1 MTTIE
6 SVERAALQPIRELPE
21 RVAAQIAAG
30 EVIER
35 PAAVLKELLENAVD
49 AGAGRI
55 AVELTGAGR
64 ELIAVHDDG
73 QGIAADQVALA
84 FRRHATSKLA
94 QVDDLA
100 RLESYGFRG
109 EALPAIAAAAGRLTL
124 TTRTASQSAATLIEF
139 EQGRQMGP
147 RPAARAVGTSVEV
160 VDLFAGQ
167 PARRAFLA
175 GRRAERSALL
185 RAATDSILA
194 NPGCALRLM
203 IDGRTPLA
211 HESQPGANWSESLRG
226 ALASVFRPQ
235 AAERALALEAGSERA
250 AVSLEGFAGSPDDAR
265 RTRDA
270 IRLFVNGR
278 PVHDRRLSYA
288 VQEAYRDWLPSGSFP
303 LVVARLTV
311 PPEAVD
317 VNIHPAKTEVKL
329 RDPEAAFSL
338 LQRTI
343 RAALSDDRYASPR
356 RLGAGRSRDDAV
368 GAAAGPAAD
377 SLTAGTVEPADGQAW
392 RELPHGF
399 DDDGSPW
406 RAETQGGETLGGKTL
421 GGEPAESAGL
431 PPMPRMA
438 LPRMTLPRT
447 SAAVAESAPTLD
459 LGPTAGE
466 RDRLPPLRM
475 VGQLHRT
482 FIIAEGP
489 QGLVLIDQH
498 AAHERVM
505 YERLLAADGAN
516 GNTNGSRERGSQPL
530 LTALVISLDAQE
542 AAHWDAA
549 AERLGRLGF
558 EAELFGER
566 ALRLRSLPGALASAA
581 AERVIR
587 GVLSDLGPDPDEP
600 ERFDRAAASAACH
613 GSVRRGAALDP
624 AAMTALLRDLEQCA
638 NPHSCPHGRPTL
650 VEIAATDVLRQ
661 FGRI

>member
-1 MTTIE
+1 MTTTE
-6 SVERAALQPIRELPE
+6 SVERAAPQPIRELAE

-73 QGIAADQVALA
+73 RGIVADQVALA

-124 TTRTASQSAATLIEF
+124 TTRTESQSAATLIEF
-139 EQGRQMGP
+139 EQGRQIGP

-185 RAATDSILA
+185 RAASDSILA

-211 HESQPGANWSESLRG
+211 HESQPHESQPAQPGADWSESLRG

-235 AAERALALEAGSERA
+235 AAERALVLEAASERA
-250 AVSLEGFAGSPDDAR
+250 AVSLQGFAGSPDDAR

-278 PVHDRRLSYA
+278 PVHDRRLSFA
-288 VQEAYRDWLPSGSFP
+288 VQEAYRDWLPSGAFP

-329 RDPEAAFSL
+329 RDPAAAFSL

-343 RAALSDDRYASPR
+343 REALSNDRYASPR
-356 RLGAGRSRDDAV
+356 RLGADRARDDAV
-368 GAAAGPAAD
+368 GAAAGSAAN
-377 SLTAGTVEPADGQAW
+377 SIASGTVA
-392 RELPHGF
+392 
-399 DDDGSPW
+399 
-406 RAETQGGETLGGKTL
+406 
-421 GGEPAESAGL
+421 

-438 LPRMTLPRT
+438 LPRR
-447 SAAVAESAPTLD
+447 SAAVAESAPTLGLGVGPD
-459 LGPTAGE
+459 LIQDRGLTGSE
-466 RDRLPPLRM
+466 RPRLPPLRM

-482 FIIAEGP
+482 FIIGEGP

-516 GNTNGSRERGSQPL
+516 GSPGGHTNGHGDRGSQPL

-542 AAHWDAA
+542 AANWDAA
-549 AERLGRLGF
+549 AERLVRLGF

-566 ALRLRSLPGALASAA
+566 ALRLHALPGALASAD

-587 GVLSDLGPDPDEP
+587 GVLSDLGPQPDEP
-600 ERFDRAAASAACH
+600 QRFDRAAASAACH
-613 GSVRRGAALDP
+613 GSVRRGAVLDP
-624 AAMTALLRDLEQCA
+624 QAMTALLRDLEQCA

-650 VEIAATDVLRQ
+650 VEIPATDVLRQ
-661 FGRI
+661 FGRT

>member
-1 MTTIE
+1 MTTTE
-6 SVERAALQPIRELPE
+6 SVERAAAQPIRELAE

-73 QGIAADQVALA
+73 RGIVADQVALA

-109 EALPAIAAAAGRLTL
+109 EALPAIAAAAGQLTL
-124 TTRTASQSAATLIEF
+124 TTRTESQSAATLIEF
-139 EQGRQMGP
+139 EQGRQIGP

-185 RAATDSILA
+185 RAASDSILA
-194 NPGCALRLM
+194 NPGCALHLM

-211 HESQPGANWSESLRG
+211 HESQPHESQPAQPGADWSQSLRG

-235 AAERALALEAGSERA
+235 AAERALVLEAASERA
-250 AVSLEGFAGSPDDAR
+250 AVSLQGFAGSPDDAR

-278 PVHDRRLSYA
+278 PVHDRRLSFA
-288 VQEAYRDWLPSGSFP
+288 VQEAYRDWLPSGAFP

-329 RDPEAAFSL
+329 RDPAAAFSL

-343 RAALSDDRYASPR
+343 RAALSNDRYASPR
-356 RLGAGRSRDDAV
+356 RLGADRARDDAV
-368 GAAAGPAAD
+368 GAAAGSAAD
-377 SLTAGTVEPADGQAW
+377 SIASGTVA
-392 RELPHGF
+392 
-399 DDDGSPW
+399 
-406 RAETQGGETLGGKTL
+406 T
-421 GGEPAESAGL
+421 
-431 PPMPRMA
+431 PMPRMA
-438 LPRMTLPRT
+438 LPRR
-447 SAAVAESAPTLD
+447 SAAVAESAPTLELGVGPD
-459 LGPTAGE
+459 LIQDRGLTGSE
-466 RDRLPPLRM
+466 RPRLPPLRM

-482 FIIAEGP
+482 FIIGEGP

-516 GNTNGSRERGSQPL
+516 GSAGGHTNGHGERGSQPL

-542 AAHWDAA
+542 AANWDAA
-549 AERLGRLGF
+549 AERLVRLGF

-566 ALRLRSLPGALASAA
+566 ALRLHALPGALASAD

-587 GVLSDLGPDPDEP
+587 GVLSDLGPQPDEP
-600 ERFDRAAASAACH
+600 QRFDRAAASAACH
-613 GSVRRGAALDP
+613 GSVRRGAVLDP
-624 AAMTALLRDLEQCA
+624 QAMTALLRDLEQCA

-650 VEIAATDVLRQ
+650 VEIPATDVLRQ
-661 FGRI
+661 FGRT

>member
-100 RLESYGFRG
+100 RIESYGFRG

-124 TTRTASQSAATLIEF
+124 TTRTASESAATLIEF
-139 EQGRQMGP
+139 EQGGQIGP
-147 RPAARAVGTSVEV
+147 RPAARAVGSSVAV

-185 RAATDSILA
+185 RAASDSILA
-194 NPGCALRLM
+194 NPGCALRLV

-211 HESQPGANWSESLRG
+211 HESLPGADWLESLRG

-250 AVSLEGFAGSPDDAR
+250 AVSLQGLAGSPDDAR

-288 VQEAYRDWLPSGSFP
+288 LQEAYRDWLPSGSFP

-343 RAALSDDRYASPR
+343 RAALSGDRYAAPR
-356 RLGAGRSRDDAV
+356 RLGAQRGSGDAV
-368 GAAAGPAAD
+368 GAAAGLAAD
-377 SLTAGTVEPADGQAW
+377 SSTSAVETPLGESARESAG
-392 RELPHGF
+392 
-399 DDDGSPW
+399 
-406 RAETQGGETLGGKTL
+406 
-421 GGEPAESAGL
+421 ESAGL

-438 LPRMTLPRT
+438 LPRT
-447 SAAVAESAPTLD
+447 SAAVAESAPTLA

-466 RDRLPPLRM
+466 RHRLPPLRM

-516 GNTNGSRERGSQPL
+516 GSANGHTSGRTNSNGERGSQPL
-530 LTALVISLDAQE
+530 MTALVISLDAQE
-542 AAHWDAA
+542 SAHWDAA

-566 ALRLRSLPGALASAA
+566 ALRLRSLPGALASAD

-613 GSVRRGAALDP
+613 GSVRRGAVLDP

-650 VEIAATDVLRQ
+650 VEVPATDVLRQ

>member
-6 SVERAALQPIRELPE
+6 SIESVQRAAQRPIRELPE

-35 PAAVLKELLENAVD
+35 PAAVLKELLENALD
-49 AGAGRI
+49 AGARRI
-55 AVELTGAGR
+55 VVELTGAGR

-73 QGIAADQVALA
+73 TGIAADQVALA

-94 QVDDLA
+94 LVDDLA
-100 RLESYGFRG
+100 RLDSYGFRG

-139 EQGRQMGP
+139 ERGRQIGP
-147 RPAARAVGTSVEV
+147 RPAARAVGSSVEV
-160 VDLFAGQ
+160 LDLFAGQ

-185 RAATDSILA
+185 RAASDSILA
-194 NPGCALRLM
+194 NPGCALRLV

-211 HESQPGANWSESLRG
+211 HESQPGADWLESLRG
-226 ALASVFRPQ
+226 ALASVFRPE
-235 AAERALALEAGSERA
+235 AAERALALEASSERA

-288 VQEAYRDWLPSGSFP
+288 LQEAYRDWLPSGSFP

-343 RAALSDDRYASPR
+343 RAALSGDRYASPR
-356 RLGAGRSRDDAV
+356 RLGADRSSDDAV
-368 GAAAGPAAD
+368 GAAGGPAAD
-377 SLTAGTVEPADGQAW
+377 PLTSGAVEPPDHQGGREPPKASDDGGSAW
-392 RELPHGF
+392 RG
-399 DDDGSPW
+399 
-406 RAETQGGETLGGKTL
+406 ETQRGES
-421 GGEPAESAGL
+421 AESTGL
-431 PPMPRMA
+431 LPMPRMA
-438 LPRMTLPRT
+438 LPRT
-447 SAAVAESAPTLD
+447 SAAVAESAPTLA

-466 RDRLPPLRM
+466 RQRLPPLRM

-482 FIIAEGP
+482 FIIGEGP
-489 QGLVLIDQH
+489 RGLMLIDQH
-498 AAHERVM
+498 AAHERVL
-505 YERLLAADGAN
+505 YERLLAADGAGGAN
-516 GNTNGSRERGSQPL
+516 GNRERGSQPL

-558 EAELFGER
+558 EADLFGER
-566 ALRLRSLPGALASAA
+566 ALRLRSLPGALATAD
-581 AERVIR
+581 AETVIR
-587 GVLSDLGPDPDEP
+587 GVLSDLGPDADEP

-613 GSVRRGAALDP
+613 GSVRRGAVLDP

-650 VEIAATDVLRQ
+650 VEIPATDVLRQ

>member
-6 SVERAALQPIRELPE
+6 PVESVQRAAQQPIRELAE

-73 QGIAADQVALA
+73 RGIAADQVALA

-109 EALPAIAAAAGRLTL
+109 EALPAIAAVAGRLTL
-124 TTRTASQSAATLIEF
+124 TTRTAPESAATLIEF
-139 EQGRQMGP
+139 EQGRQMAP

-185 RAATDSILA
+185 RVASDSILA
-194 NPGCALRLM
+194 NPDCALRLM

-211 HESQPGANWSESLRG
+211 HESQPHESQPAGDWLASLRA
-226 ALASVFRPQ
+226 ALASVFRPE
-235 AAERALALEAGSERA
+235 AAERALVLEAASERA
-250 AVSLEGFAGSPDDAR
+250 AVTLEGFAGSPADAR

-288 VQEAYRDWLPSGSFP
+288 VQEAYRDWLSAGSFP

-317 VNIHPAKTEVKL
+317 VNVHPAKTEVKL
-329 RDPEAAFSL
+329 RDPAAAFSL

-343 RAALSDDRYASPR
+343 RAALSGDRYASPR
-356 RLGAGRSRDDAV
+356 RLGAERSRDDAV
-368 GAAAGPAAD
+368 GAAAAAAAD
-377 SLTAGTVEPADGQAW
+377 RLASGTLEPPERQGGPTRRQPSDNG
-392 RELPHGF
+392 E
-399 DDDGSPW
+399 SPW
-406 RAETQGGETLGGKTL
+406 SGETQRGAAARLL
-421 GGEPAESAGL
+421 
-431 PPMPRMA
+431 PMPRMA
-438 LPRMTLPRT
+438 LPRT
-447 SAAVAESAPTLD
+447 SVAVGESAPTLD
-459 LGPTAGE
+459 MGLRKGPMGVG

-482 FIIAEGP
+482 FIIGEGP
-489 QGLVLIDQH
+489 HGLVLIDQH
-498 AAHERVM
+498 AAHERVL
-505 YERLLAADGAN
+505 YERLLAADGAH
-516 GNTNGSRERGSQPL
+516 GSSNSLWERGSQPL

-549 AERLGRLGF
+549 AERLGELGF
-558 EAELFGER
+558 ESELFGER
-566 ALRLRSLPGALASAA
+566 ALRLHALPGALASAD

-587 GVLSDLGPDPDEP
+587 GVLSDLGPGPDEP

-613 GSVRRGAALDP
+613 GSVRRGAVLDP
-624 AAMTALLRDLEQCA
+624 QAMTALLRDLEQCA